1 VEDKGQKIDLFSVIG
16 HKQIE
21 IDMLKA
27 ENAYLKE
34 ELAKLKESETET
46 K

>member
-1 VEDKGQKIDLFSVIG
+1 VEDQRQRIDLFSVIG

>member
-1 VEDKGQKIDLFSVIG
+1 MEDQGQKIDLFSVIG

-27 ENAYLKE
+27 QLEAAVARIKE
-34 ELAKLKESETET
+34 LEGDDK
-46 K
+46 